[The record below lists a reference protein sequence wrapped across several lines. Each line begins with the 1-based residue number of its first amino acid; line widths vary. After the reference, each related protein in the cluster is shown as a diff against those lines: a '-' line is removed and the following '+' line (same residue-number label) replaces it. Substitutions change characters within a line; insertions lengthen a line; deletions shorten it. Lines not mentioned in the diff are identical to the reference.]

1 MSLSTPARTGMFGWF
16 RRYRLSF
23 LSGLLLIIG
32 SFSLLQLLSVAMIST
47 TMRDVRQDSAAN
59 EALRQQQA
67 LMDHAR
73 MEVMNASDK
82 LNRAG
87 IYLMFD
93 KETGSVGSW
102 HSLMSEA
109 EASLTNAQAYYQKL
123 EQFSANARHDAA
135 FDDLKNSYQQLY
147 AGLLELAGGIKKTNE
162 IDIFFAVPIQA
173 YQTQFTQ
180 KYARYLQDND
190 TQQKQHAQQLLNNLD
205 ATHTVFMVVLG
216 LLLAISLLVWLGVNK
231 VIIHPLKRITGH
243 LSRIADGDLSHHI
256 AAEKQATR
264 EISVLNDSVIQM
276 QGGLVKLI
284 LQVRQG
290 METMMQ
296 QVSHVAA
303 DNHQLSEQ
311 AHHQSEELRMATEH
325 IVQLSAHLERNTRHT
340 QQASHHAHETSQIA
354 EQGET
359 MMNDVKLA
367 MQNISGRSREMTEVI
382 SLIEN
387 VAFQTHILSLNAA
400 IEAARAGEM
409 GKGFSVVAREVGMLA
424 SQSSHSAQ
432 NINGLI
438 RESDSSVATGAR
450 LVGSLNES
458 LQEIIQAARD
468 TSAFLNEMN
477 EISHHQNQSIH
488 DVTHR
493 ISSLN
498 ETVKQNAMQVATSA
512 ATCEHMLQQA
522 EQLNHSVTLFRL
534 PLPTQHDEP
543 LLTDNHDTG
552 AASHKLPPSSIA
564 TTRLQQPVSG
574 IPAIIAPA
582 G

>member
-1 MSLSTPARTGMFGWF
+1 MPLSTPAPAGIFGRF

-32 SFSLLQLLSVAMIST
+32 SFSLLQLLSVAMISSA
-47 TMRDVRQDSAAN
+47 MHEVRQDSAAN
-59 EALRQQQA
+59 EALQQQQA

-102 HSLMSEA
+102 NSLMSEA
-109 EASLTNAQAYYQKL
+109 ETSLKNAQSYYQKL
-123 EQFSANARHDAA
+123 EQFSANAHHDAT
-135 FDDLKNSYQQLY
+135 FNDLKSSYQQLY
-147 AGLLELAGGIKKTNE
+147 TGLLELADGIKKTNQ

-180 KYARYLQDND
+180 KYARYLQEND

-205 ATHTVFMVVLG
+205 ATHTLFIVVLG
-216 LLLAISLLVWLGVNK
+216 LLLAISLLVWMGVNK
-231 VIIHPLKRITGH
+231 VIIHPLKRITAH
-243 LSRIADGDLSHHI
+243 LSLIAGGDLSHHI
-256 AAEKQATR
+256 DVEKRATR
-264 EISVLNDSVIQM
+264 EISVLNDSVMQM
-276 QGGLVKLI
+276 QSGLVRLI

-311 AHHQSEELRMATEH
+311 AHHQSEELKIATDH
-325 IVQLSAHLERNTRHT
+325 IVQLSEHLERNTRYT
-340 QQASHHAHETSQIA
+340 QQASHHAQETSHIA
-354 EQGET
+354 EQGES
-359 MMNDVKLA
+359 MMNDVRLA

-409 GKGFSVVAREVGMLA
+409 GKGFSVVAREVGVLA

-438 RESDSSVATGAR
+438 RESDNSVATGAKR
-450 LVGSLNES
+450 VNSLNES
-458 LQEIIQAARD
+458 LQEIIQAARE
-468 TSAFLNEMN
+468 TSTFLNEIN
-477 EISHHQNQSIH
+477 EISHHQTQSIH
-488 DVTHR
+488 EVTHR

-498 ETVKQNAMQVATSA
+498 DTVKQNATQVATSA
-512 ATCEHMLQQA
+512 TTCEQMLQQA
-522 EQLNHSVTLFRL
+522 EQLNQSVTLFRL
-534 PLPTQHDEP
+534 PATQEEP
-543 LLTDNHDTG
+543 AQAVSDSASIANTG
-552 AASHKLPPSSIA
+552 MAIKAAASIRPGTVSNLPA
-564 TTRLQQPVSG
+564 M
-574 IPAIIAPA
+574 IAPA